1 MSLNHNI
8 KALLVDD
15 ELSVINNL
23 SFLLNKYCENITIIA
38 TATNVDEAIVALN
51 KHTIDVVFLDIEM
64 PEKSGFELFESTKK
78 QFQTIFVTAYDEF
91 AIKAFEVSA
100 VDYLLK
106 PVDIN
111 RLKEAVNK
119 LKNYTSQELN
129 INTLQQNI
137 TNSITQIVIPYKD
150 VQKMIK
156 LKNII
161 CFEANE
167 SYCIIHC
174 IDKKEYTKYVYSK
187 SLKYFY
193 ELLSSNTN
201 FFRTHRSW
209 FINLNKVE
217 SFSKRTSEILLQKNI
232 TVQLSRNKVKEFS
245 TKIKS

>member
-1 MSLNHNI
+1 MNLNRNI

-15 ELSVINNL
+15 ETSAITSLT
-23 SFLLNKYCENITIIA
+23 FLLTKYCKNIQIVA
-38 TATNVDEAIVALN
+38 TATNVDEAIIAL
-51 KHTIDVVFLDIEM
+51 KSHTIDVVFLDIEM
-64 PEKSGFELFESTKK
+64 PEKSGFELFKESKQ

-106 PVDIN
+106 PVDIS

-119 LKNYTSQELN
+119 LKNTSQELN
-129 INTLQQNI
+129 ITSLQENINNT
-137 TNSITQIVIPYKD
+137 ITQIVIPYRD
-150 VQKMIK
+150 IQVMIK

-174 IDKKEYTKYVYSK
+174 IENKEYTKFVYSK

-193 ELLSSNTN
+193 DLLSSNTS
-201 FFRTHRSW
+201 FYRTHRSW
-209 FINLNKVE
+209 FINLKKVE
-217 SFSKRTSEILLQKNI
+217 SFSKKTGKILLQKDI
-232 TVQLSRNKVKEFS
+232 EVQLSKNKMKEFS
-245 TKIKS
+245 SIIKS